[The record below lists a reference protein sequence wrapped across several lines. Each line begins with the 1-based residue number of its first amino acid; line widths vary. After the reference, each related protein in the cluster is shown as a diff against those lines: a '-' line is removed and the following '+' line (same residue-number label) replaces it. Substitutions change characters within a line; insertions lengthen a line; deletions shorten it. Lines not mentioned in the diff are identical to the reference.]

1 MITRR
6 TTVVLFATL
15 VTVFAA
21 RCAEIQSAEPAVAA
35 DTAKPASRS
44 ALLTDK
50 ELLKVLP
57 QVLPGCAR
65 VALVAKKTCEVL
77 VGFAK
82 DGDKPVALA
91 AVARLA
97 NKKRKGSMVVVI
109 GLKGDGK
116 KEAITHVVTLPAK
129 GKLAGSAKYEKGR
142 AKFLKQFDGRVVKT
156 KLGKVN
162 AVSGATSL
170 CKGIKGVLKGTLKV
184 MRAMKAK
191 PDELAKLAAKSWPA
205 TPPAPKKPAK

>member
-1 MITRR
+1 MTTRQV
-6 TTVVLFATL
+6 TVVLFATL
-15 VTVFAA
+15 APVFAV
-21 RCAEIQSAEPAVAA
+21 RCAEIQSVEPAVAA
-35 DTAKPASRS
+35 NPAKPASRS

-65 VALVAKKTCEVL
+65 VAMVDKKTCEVI

-97 NKKRKGSMVVVI
+97 DKKRKGSIVVVI
-109 GLKGDGK
+109 GLNGDDK
-116 KEAITHVVTLPAK
+116 NEAITHVITLPAK
-129 GKLAGSAKYEKGR
+129 GKLKGIDKYEKGR
-142 AKFLKQFDGRVVKT
+142 AKFLKQFNGRVVKA

-170 CKGIKGVLKGTLKV
+170 CKGIKSVLKGTLKT
-184 MRAMKAK
+184 MRAMKS
-191 PDELAKLAAKSWPA
+191 ESGTFAKLAAKSWPVEL
-205 TPPAPKKPAK
+205 PALKTQ